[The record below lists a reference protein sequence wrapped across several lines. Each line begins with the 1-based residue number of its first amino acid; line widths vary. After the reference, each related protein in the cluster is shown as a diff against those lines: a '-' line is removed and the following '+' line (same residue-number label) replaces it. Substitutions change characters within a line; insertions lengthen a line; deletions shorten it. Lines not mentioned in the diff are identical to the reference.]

1 VPRRAKYYM
10 SEHTIDSRTPYS
22 VSPQDAETTEL
33 ARILAEQRECAD
45 YLLQNKGSDTDGAE
59 RGLGDW
65 QAEEVW
71 LMTENRER

>member
-1 VPRRAKYYM
+1 M
-10 SEHTIDSRTPYS
+10 DIHTIDSRTPYS
-22 VSPQDAETTEL
+22 VSPQNTETTGL

-45 YLLQNKGSDTDGAE
+45 YLLQNKGPDTDGAE

-71 LMTENRER
+71 LIAENRER